1 MCGICLYPSTGYVR
15 TLYIIGLEMSTKHI
29 KNEIIERK
37 RSSGFC
43 RIFTVAFV
51 RLFKVRLDKC

>member
-1 MCGICLYPSTGYVR
+1 MCGICLYPTTGYVR

-43 RIFTVAFV
+43 RIFIVAFD
-51 RLFKVRLDKC
+51 RLIMIRFG